1 MTERWKRWQD
11 WATVVLGVL
20 LFITPF
26 IFGATGMA
34 AVAWTAYVGGLLLVI
49 AGLWSLSAL
58 SMHFTEY
65 SEIVIGV
72 LVFVAP
78 FVLGFTGITY
88 MAWSD
93 WIAHP
98 GGSARRVGG
107 VQPGGDPTT
116 RRPTVKHPQCG

>member
-1 MTERWKRWQD
+1 MTETWKRWQG
-11 WATVVLGVL
+11 WITVVLGVL

-49 AGLWSLSAL
+49 AGLWSLSAP
-58 SMHFTEY
+58 SIHFTEY

-78 FVLGFTGITY
+78 FVLGFTGLTY

-93 WIAHP
+93 WIAGILAVLL
-98 GGSARRVGG
+98 GGSVVFSQGG
-107 VQPGGDPTT
+107 MQQLAGQ
-116 RRPTVKHPQCG
+116 R